1 MLSMTSTAC
10 AATAPAD
17 HPILRRVLHA
27 IHLGREQGFH
37 FPGNFLAVSFDH
49 VAPAGGVTTLK
60 GVPPRADGSVDLVG
74 LNVLADLA
82 LASSI
87 RAALQRETR
96 LATVNMQLQLTGA
109 ACEGPLRAVS
119 HFHGFLRDTAGQ
131 QAIASVSIRSGD
143 REIALG
149 SGTFM
154 VLDLPPGT
162 RAPVL
167 QAIDLPADADWA
179 GVPLPAPGGLQDSDA
194 QIYAQALE
202 ALQAG
207 GIENFS
213 EAFWGFRTRPAAQ
226 GASGV
231 LRNGAHLGNRVGHV
245 QGGVL
250 LAFAQATACAGLP
263 GDWPV
268 SSVTAGFVSPGE
280 GEQLRAR
287 SRVMHQGRTTAVV
300 RTEITGAL
308 AGQRDRRVL
317 EVLTTHSLR
326 KAQDTGSDAA

>member
-1 MLSMTSTAC
+1 MTALASSR
-10 AATAPAD
+10 PAD

-49 VAPAGGVTTLK
+49 VAPAGSITTIK
-60 GVPPRADGSVDLVG
+60 GAPLRADGGADPVG

-82 LASSI
+82 LAASI
-87 RAALQRETR
+87 RAALQRDTR
-96 LATVNMQLQLTGA
+96 LATVNLQLQLTGA

-131 QAIASVSIRSGD
+131 QAIASVSIRSGE

-154 VLDLPPGT
+154 VLDLPAGT

-167 QAIDLPADADWA
+167 RAIDLPADADWA
-179 GVPLPAPGGLQDSDA
+179 GVALPEPGGLDEGDA
-194 QIYAQALE
+194 AIYAQALK
-202 ALQAG
+202 ALHAG

-213 EAFWGFRTRPAAQ
+213 EAFWGFRTRTSAQ
-226 GASGV
+226 GASGT

-250 LAFAQATACAGLP
+250 LAFAQATAQAALP

-268 SSVTAGFVSPGE
+268 GSVTAGFVSPGE

-287 SRVMHQGRTTAVV
+287 SRVMHRGRTTAVV
-300 RTEITGAL
+300 RTEITGVE
-308 AGQRDRRVL
+308 RRRVL

-326 KAQDTGSDAA
+326 KGDTGRN

>member
-1 MLSMTSTAC
+1 MT
-10 AATAPAD
+10 ATATAHTPPAH

-49 VAPAGGVTTLK
+49 VAPAGSVTTLK
-60 GVPPRADGSVDLVG
+60 GVPARADGSVDPVA
-74 LNVLADLA
+74 LNVLADLG
-82 LASSI
+82 LAASV

-96 LATVNMQLQLTGA
+96 LATVNLQLQLTGA
-109 ACEGPLRAVS
+109 ACDGPLRAVS
-119 HFHGFLRDTAGQ
+119 HFHGFLRDTTGQ
-131 QAIASVSIRSGD
+131 QAIASVSVRSGE

-167 QAIDLPADADWA
+167 RAIDLPADADWA
-179 GVPLPAPGGLQDSDA
+179 GITLPEPGALDDSDA
-194 QIYAQALE
+194 AIYDQALK
-202 ALQAG
+202 ALRAG
-207 GIENFS
+207 GMENFS
-213 EAFWGFRTRPAAQ
+213 EAFWGLRTRPSAQ
-226 GASGV
+226 GATGT

-250 LAFAQATACAGLP
+250 MAFAQATALAALP
-263 GDWPV
+263 GAWPV
-268 SSVTAGFVSPGE
+268 SSLTACFVSPGE

-287 SRVMHQGRTTAVV
+287 ARIAHRGRTTAVV
-300 RTEITGAL
+300 RTEITGA
-308 AGQRDRRVL
+308 ARRRVL

-326 KAQDTGSDAA
+326 KPPAEQD